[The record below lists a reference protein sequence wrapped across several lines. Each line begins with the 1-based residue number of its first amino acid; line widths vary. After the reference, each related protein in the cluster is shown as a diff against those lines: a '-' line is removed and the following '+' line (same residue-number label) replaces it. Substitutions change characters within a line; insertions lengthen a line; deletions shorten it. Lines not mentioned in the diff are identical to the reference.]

1 MSGAAASVG
10 VEAGLAARAM
20 RALVSV
26 AQIVAGVMLAAIVII
41 NAANVAGRYVFSKP
55 IDWAE
60 EVMLFLMIGGVFLSN
75 IGISLDGAHIRMDV
89 LLRALPP
96 LGRRLL
102 DLLADL
108 LTIAVAVTLA
118 WVGSDV
124 VSMLAQF
131 GQTSDAAGIPVA
143 IPQSVIPLSFGLTA
157 LALIV
162 RLISGAGPRADDSDE
177 AGEGSV

>member
-1 MSGAAASVG
+1 VTQII
-10 VEAGLAARAM
+10 AGL
-20 RALVSV
+20 
-26 AQIVAGVMLAAIVII
+26 MLAAIVLI
-41 NAANVAGRYVFSKP
+41 NAANVTGRYVLSKP

-96 LGRRLL
+96 PGQRLL
-102 DLLADL
+102 DGLADL

-118 WVGSDV
+118 WVGWDV

-157 LALIV
+157 LALVV
-162 RLISGAGPRADDSDE
+162 RMAGGAPPRLDEESDATEAD
-177 AGEGSV
+177 